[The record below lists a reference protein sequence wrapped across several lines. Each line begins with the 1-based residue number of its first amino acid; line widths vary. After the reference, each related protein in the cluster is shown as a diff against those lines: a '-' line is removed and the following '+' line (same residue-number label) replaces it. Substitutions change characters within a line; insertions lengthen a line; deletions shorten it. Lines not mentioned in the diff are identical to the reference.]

1 MSAGVSRGT
10 TTGLRTISRQVGAD
24 TLLVLLPG
32 AYMTPEHYA
41 EHFFPSLEQRALAL
55 DVTAVDLGL
64 DAVSAGD
71 ALPAVHAQVLLPA
84 RQHYRRVWLGGISLG
99 GLLALGLNADY
110 PGAVDGLCLIAP
122 YPGSRLTTNA
132 IARAGGL
139 DAWQPSAA
147 ELTDPEFRIYRW
159 LKAPPPEMP
168 VFVGHGS
175 EDRFAAGMQAIA
187 ERFPVAARRIVA
199 GDHEWPAWCDLW
211 EHFLDCGHFS
221 A

>member
-1 MSAGVSRGT
+1 MSLRTVSRNAA
-10 TTGLRTISRQVGAD
+10 RRDGAD

-41 EHFFPSLEQRALAL
+41 EHFFPAVTQRGLEL
-55 DVTAVDLGL
+55 DLLAVDLGL

-71 ALPAVHAQVLLPA
+71 AIPAILDEILRPA
-84 RQHYRRVWLGGISLG
+84 RRNYRQVWLAGISLG
-99 GLLALGLNADY
+99 GLLALSLNADH
-110 PGAVDGLCLIAP
+110 PGTIDGLCLIAP

-139 DAWQPSAA
+139 DAWQASAEEA
-147 ELTDPEFRIYRW
+147 NDAEFRVYRW
-159 LKAPPPEMP
+159 LKAPPADLP

-175 EDRFAAGMQAIA
+175 EDRFAPGMQAIA
-187 ERFPVAARRIVA
+187 ERFPASARQVVA
-199 GDHEWPAWCDLW
+199 GDHDWPAWRHLW
-211 EHFLDCGHFS
+211 EHFLDRGHFT

>member
-1 MSAGVSRGT
+1 MS
-10 TTGLRTISRQVGAD
+10 LRTVARECGAD

-41 EHFFPSLEQRALAL
+41 EHFFPAVAQRQLAL
-55 DVTAVDLGL
+55 DLLAVDLGL

-71 ALPAVHAQVLLPA
+71 AIPAILDQILCPA
-84 RQHYRRVWLGGISLG
+84 RQKYRRVWLAGISLG
-99 GLLALGLNADY
+99 GLLALSLNADH
-110 PGAVDGLCLIAP
+110 PGAIDGLCLIAP

-139 DAWQPSAA
+139 DAWQPTDE
-147 ELTDPEFRIYRW
+147 ELGDPECRVYRW
-159 LKAPPPEMP
+159 LKAPPGDLP

-187 ERFPVAARRIVA
+187 ERFPVAARRVVA
-199 GDHEWPAWCDLW
+199 GEHDWPAWRHLW
-211 EHFLDCGHFS
+211 EHFLDRGHFS
-221 A
+221 T

>member
-1 MSAGVSRGT
+1 MS
-10 TTGLRTISRQVGAD
+10 LRTVSSQRGAD

-41 EHFFPSLEQRALAL
+41 EHFFPAVTWRGLRL
-55 DVTAVDLGL
+55 DLVAVDLGL

-71 ALPAVHAQVLLPA
+71 AIPAILEEILRPA
-84 RQHYRRVWLGGISLG
+84 RRHYRQVWLAGISLG
-99 GLLALGLNADY
+99 GLLALSLNADH

-132 IARAGGL
+132 IARVGGL
-139 DAWQPSAA
+139 DAWQPNAD
-147 ELTDPEFRIYRW
+147 ELNDPEFRVYRW
-159 LKAPPPEMP
+159 LKAPPADLP

-187 ERFPVAARRIVA
+187 ERFPLTARHVVA
-199 GDHEWPAWCDLW
+199 GEHDWPAWRHLW
-211 EHFLDCGHFS
+211 EHFLERGHF
-221 A
+221 